1 MRGGDDLW
9 FEGCLHSGGLLTD
22 YVVCLYHWDR
32 HRLENNSHAIDA
44 SESGPTLM
52 RVQLNG
58 GAPRDGRRT
67 VQRERL
73 NLKWFLRSFR
83 LLKEY
88 YHNVLNKIVVQAAAG
103 RAGVCVQM
111 YLGSEAHPAASI
123 PFFLYRQSTSKLS
136 LFGS

>member
-1 MRGGDDLW
+1 
-9 FEGCLHSGGLLTD
+9 
-22 YVVCLYHWDR
+22 
-32 HRLENNSHAIDA
+32 
-44 SESGPTLM
+44 M

-123 PFFLYRQSTSKLS
+123 PFFLPVSAVNIEIELVRLVNAQ
-136 LFGS
+136 GMDG